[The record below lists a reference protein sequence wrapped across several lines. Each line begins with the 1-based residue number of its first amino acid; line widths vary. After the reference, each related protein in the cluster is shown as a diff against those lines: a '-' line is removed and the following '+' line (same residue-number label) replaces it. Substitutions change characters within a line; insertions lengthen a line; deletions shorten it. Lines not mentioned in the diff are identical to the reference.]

1 MKNIKKKEIE
11 KEELKKEEEEDDDDD
26 DEDEDDQKIKAI
38 KAIKANKRLSP
49 SDLENEAPNSISRSR
64 TSPIGDTT
72 DSEAVK
78 KALDIIQESKKKDD
92 LPLADVI
99 SSDSIQ

>member
-38 KAIKANKRLSP
+38 KANKRLSP
-49 SDLENEAPNSISRSR
+49 SDLEDEAPNSISRSR